1 MSVIYDD
8 GHVEVVRGV
17 SERELAELIK
27 DVIKRSGKPMSIRE
41 IKNSLPVV
49 VSEDKVRKVL
59 KQLVNSDELIE
70 FPDATFGFAHM
81 IRSYVPRRS
90 VRRVQ
95 PLCPE
100 KYYKMWHPS
109 PSFYRKIGKPIEEA
123 MKIVRKLAEG
133 GNNIE

>member
-8 GHVEVVRGV
+8 GYVEVVKGV

-27 DVIKRSGKPMSIRE
+27 DVIKRSGKPISIKE

-49 VSEDKVRKVL
+49 VSEDKVKKVL
-59 KQLVNSDELIE
+59 KQLVDRDELIE

-81 IRSYVPRRS
+81 IRYYVPRRN
-90 VRRVQ
+90 VRRVH
-95 PLCPE
+95 PLSPE
-100 KYYKMWHPS
+100 KYYKMWYPS

-123 MKIVRKLAEG
+123 MKIASKLTEEG
-133 GNNIE
+133 DNIV

>member
-8 GHVEVVRGV
+8 GYVEVVKGV
-17 SERELAELIK
+17 SDMELAELIK
-27 DVIKRSGKPMSIRE
+27 ETIKRNGKPMSIRE

-59 KQLVNSDELIE
+59 KQLVDSDELIE
-70 FPDATFGFAHM
+70 FPDATFGFAYM
-81 IRSYVPRRS
+81 VRGYVPRRN

-95 PLCPE
+95 PLSPE
-100 KYYKMWHPS
+100 KYYKMWYPS

-123 MKIVRKLAEG
+123 MKIAREIAREYG
-133 GNNIE
+133 HQ